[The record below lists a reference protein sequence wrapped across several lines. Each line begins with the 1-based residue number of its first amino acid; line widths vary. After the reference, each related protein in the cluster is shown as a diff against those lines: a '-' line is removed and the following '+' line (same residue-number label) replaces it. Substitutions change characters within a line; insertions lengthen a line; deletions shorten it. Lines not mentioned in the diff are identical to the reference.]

1 MMEAKFYGAGLA
13 KLELGSELPGN
24 LIVIERADGVGR
36 STHIELLQ
44 GWLEGQGFAV
54 SSTGLVRSALT
65 RRGIQSAK
73 EGHSFD
79 RTTMALFY
87 ATDLADRIEHEIIPA
102 LFFFFFDMAYSEI
115 YTTRARGAARSVYP
129 PRARGAARGLDR
141 EWLARL
147 YGFALAPR
155 RVFFL
160 RLDPDELIRR
170 TLRRGAELDYWESG
184 RDIGLAPDLYSS
196 FHQYQTLLL
205 KEFDRMAPPF
215 GFTTIDASRTVEEVQ
230 AELRREVANLLDPSL
245 LAPTPDVADD

>member
-1 MMEAKFYGAGLA
+1 MMDAKFYGAGLA

-24 LIVIERADGVGR
+24 LIVIEGADGVGR
-36 STHIELLQ
+36 STHIGLLQ

-102 LFFFFFDMAYSEI
+102 LRSGFVVLADRYI
-115 YTTRARGAARSVYP
+115 YTTM
-129 PRARGAARGLDR
+129 ARGAARGLDR
-141 EWLARL
+141 EWLGRL

-170 TLRRGAELDYWESG
+170 TLRRGAELDYWEAG

-196 FHQYQTLLL
+196 FHQYQTLIL
-205 KEFDRMAPPF
+205 KEFDRMAPLF

-230 AELRREVANLLDPSL
+230 ADLRREVANLLDPSL
-245 LAPTPDVADD
+245 LAPAPPLDVADD

>member
-1 MMEAKFYGAGLA
+1 MMMEARFYGAGLA
-13 KLELGSELPGN
+13 KLELASELPGN
-24 LIVIERADGVGR
+24 LIVIEGADGVGR

-65 RRGIQSAK
+65 RRGIESAK

-87 ATDLADRIEHEIIPA
+87 ATDLADRIEHEILPA
-102 LFFFFFDMAYSEI
+102 LRSGFVVLADRYI
-115 YTTRARGAARSVYP
+115 YTTIARGAT
-129 PRARGAARGLDR
+129 RGLSR

-147 YGFALAPR
+147 SGFALVPR

-170 TLRRGAELDYWESG
+170 TLRRGGELDYWEAG
-184 RDIGLAPDLYSS
+184 RDIGLAPDLYTS
-196 FHQYQTLLL
+196 FRRYQSLMLE
-205 KEFDRMAPPF
+205 EFDRMAELY
-215 GFTTIDASRTVEEVQ
+215 GFKTIDASRTVEEVQ
-230 AELRREVANLLDPSL
+230 AELRQEVADLLDPTL
-245 LAPTPDVADD
+245 LAPAADAND

>member
-1 MMEAKFYGAGLA
+1 MMMDARFYGAGLA
-13 KLELGSELPGN
+13 KLEMPGDLPGN
-24 LIVIERADGVGR
+24 LLVIEGADGVGR

-65 RRGIQSAK
+65 RRGIESAK

-102 LFFFFFDMAYSEI
+102 LRSGFVVLADRYV
-115 YTTRARGAARSVYP
+115 YTTIARGAT
-129 PRARGAARGLDR
+129 RGLDR

-147 YGFALAPR
+147 YGFALVPR

-170 TLRRGAELDYWESG
+170 TLRRGGELDYWEAG

-196 FHQYQTLLL
+196 FRKYQNLMLG
-205 KEFDRMAPPF
+205 EFDRMATQYD
-215 GFTTIDASRTVEEVQ
+215 FTTIDASRSVEDVQ

-245 LAPTPDVADD
+245 LAPPVDVSDD

>member
-1 MMEAKFYGAGLA
+1 METRFFGAGLA
-13 KLELGSELPGN
+13 KLDVGAELPGN
-24 LIVIERADGVGR
+24 LIVVEGADGVGR

-54 SSTGLVRSALT
+54 ASTGLVRSALT
-65 RRGIQSAK
+65 RRGIESAK

-87 ATDLADRIEHEIIPA
+87 ATDLGDRLEHEIIPA
-102 LFFFFFDMAYSEI
+102 LRSGFVVLADRYVF
-115 YTTRARGAARSVYP
+115 TTMARGS
-129 PRARGAARGLDR
+129 ARGLDR
-141 EWLARL
+141 EWLAKL
-147 YGFALAPR
+147 YGFALVPR

-160 RLDPDELIRR
+160 RLDPDELIRL
-170 TLRRGAELDYWESG
+170 TLRRGGEQDYWETG

-196 FHQYQTLLL
+196 FRKYQTLILQ
-205 KEFDRMAPPF
+205 EFDRMAGVY

-245 LAPTPDVADD
+245 LTPSVDVADD

>member
-1 MMEAKFYGAGLA
+1 MEARFYGAGLA
-13 KLELGSELPGN
+13 KLEVGSELPGN
-24 LIVIERADGVGR
+24 LIVIEGADGVGR
-36 STHIELLQ
+36 STHIGLLQ

-54 SSTGLVRSALT
+54 ASTGLVRSALT

-79 RTTMALFY
+79 RTTMSLFY
-87 ATDLADRIEHEIIPA
+87 ATDLADRVEHEIIPA
-102 LFFFFFDMAYSEI
+102 LRSGFVVLADRYV
-115 YTTRARGAARSVYP
+115 YTTMARGAV
-129 PRARGAARGLDR
+129 RGLDR

-147 YGFALAPR
+147 YGFALVPR

-170 TLRRGAELDYWESG
+170 TLRRGGELDYWESG

-196 FHQYQTLLL
+196 FRRYQALLIH
-205 KEFDRMAPPF
+205 EFDRMAEQY
-215 GFTTIDASRTVEEVQ
+215 GFTTIDASRTVEDVQ

-245 LAPTPDVADD
+245 LAPAADVAD

>member
-1 MMEAKFYGAGLA
+1 MMMETRFYGSGLA
-13 KLELGSELPGN
+13 KLEVGSELPGN
-24 LIVIERADGVGR
+24 LIVIEGADGVGR

-54 SSTGLVRSALT
+54 ASTGLVRSALT
-65 RRGIQSAK
+65 RRGIELAK

-87 ATDLADRIEHEIIPA
+87 ATDLADRLEHEIIPA
-102 LFFFFFDMAYSEI
+102 LRSGFVVLADRYV
-115 YTTRARGAARSVYP
+115 YTTMARGS
-129 PRARGAARGLDR
+129 ARGLDR
-141 EWLARL
+141 DWLARL
-147 YGFALAPR
+147 YGFALVPR

-170 TLRRGAELDYWESG
+170 TLRRGGELDYWESG
-184 RDIGLAPDLYSS
+184 RDIGLAPDLYTS
-196 FHQYQTLLL
+196 FRRYQALILE
-205 KEFDRMAPPF
+205 EFDRMAELY

-245 LAPTPDVADD
+245 LTPAVDVADD